1 MQQLIKRIKNNKNSL
16 WSISI
21 LSVQAIFLGFFCSLF
36 FIDSTGSFLVF
47 HTSKVLP
54 EAFIASGIA
63 GIIII
68 QFIRLTEL
76 LKNLRVRFLLQY
88 AGILIGFL
96 SLIAFQFLTYT
107 KFFLFFYF
115 AAFLPFS
122 IMLLNIQ
129 RSIISKI
136 KVSTQFTLTIVVDAF
151 YILGVIVGGVWA
163 LLFKTTNTIPVE
175 YILAAILFV
184 VLFLQTFIRHYAES
198 HVRSPETKP
207 IKSVIA
213 YFSELPLKS
222 VLLITACFMLFSTI
236 SFSMID
242 FTFLNTVETLYKS
255 SVSLTKFLVL
265 FFLATVVLT
274 YAFKL
279 FVYQNLIKTFKLN
292 KAILVAPVI
301 SILALAGISFLMLFP
316 MKFNFARNYSLLFL
330 SLVFSRIFVQL
341 IRESFEFYSLKLNL
355 VSQESL
361 SGRRIDGIILSM
373 FNFWAILLSGMI
385 LLILKSA
392 DIYDTQIRLAI
403 NLLAAFIWLFIA
415 LALNKAY
422 SKSIHHFVGNLLNN
436 ESNPNDKDK
445 KYTEGFGNNNISYL
459 RYILNY
465 QSYYQPHQFRKLIK
479 QLPENL
485 KQKLGITLNKNNF
498 VENKVAESHVKPQA
512 NGHSHAFFDTSKT
525 SKGYMIESLTESIAL
540 EDRVMAVRLI
550 SESQD
555 PRYINILKLLIRD
568 TDDEVKRPAISA
580 ITKFKNTDLIYEALE
595 YLTHEDYADLVC
607 DVLIEIGTQAVVPL
621 SHTFNKPNISIK
633 YQSKII
639 KTVSQINSDESNS
652 FLLNKLEYPNKSI
665 VAESASALIKVNFI
679 PSAADFP
686 LLQKAIEKTISNC
699 AWLANMSFILEKE
712 ENIDALLNN
721 LQEEFNNTFDLLFSL
736 IELRYGRKL
745 TQFLK
750 STRTKEATNE
760 HREYGIEVLNIIV
773 DPEIKPK
780 LFPLLHNNSRDEII
794 RQLQNQFPISK
805 KSPLKAIKEII
816 NIDLGFVSKVTK
828 SSAIEALSHFQDVKT
843 LDDIIAQ
850 LYNPEPILCETAVF
864 SIKQS
869 GHEHF
874 GELESRLPDRVFP
887 KLALLSENID
897 LNKYFLL
904 NQKVSYLKQL
914 PYFSHIKGERLLP
927 LAEITDGFVLLKGQF
942 QTFETGMDEILPLFS
957 CPFGDL
963 QITNGNKQT
972 KKVPLRHL
980 FGLNVYTG
988 KLRIEAMDD
997 SFLYVLKPENLT
1009 SVVLNFEEIS
1019 DALFKYLNDAKIN

>member
-1 MQQLIKRIKNNKNSL
+1 MQQVIKRIKNNKDSI
-16 WSISI
+16 WSISV
-21 LSVQAIFLGFFCSLF
+21 LSVQAVFLGFFCSLF
-36 FIDSTGSFLVF
+36 FIDSTASFLVF

-63 GIIII
+63 GILII
-68 QFIRLTEL
+68 QFMRLNEL
-76 LKNLRVRFLLQY
+76 VKNLRIRFLLQY
-88 AGILIGFL
+88 GTILLCFL

-122 IMLLNIQ
+122 ITLLNIQ

-136 KVSTQFTLTIVVDAF
+136 KVSTHFTLTILVDAF
-151 YILGVIVGGVWA
+151 YISGVIVGGTWA
-163 LLFKTTNTIPVE
+163 LLFKRTNTIPVE
-175 YILAAILFV
+175 YILAGILFI
-184 VLFLQTFIRHYAES
+184 VLFLQAFIKHYGES
-198 HVRSPETKP
+198 QAKTPEIKP
-207 IKSVIA
+207 IRTVIA

-222 VLLITACFMLFSTI
+222 VLLITASFILFSTV
-236 SFSMID
+236 SFAMID

-255 SVSLTKFLVL
+255 TVSLTKFLVL

-292 KAILVAPVI
+292 KAILIAPFI
-301 SILALAGISFLMLFP
+301 SILAVAGISFLMLFP
-316 MKFNFARNYSLLFL
+316 MKFNFASNYSLLFL
-330 SLVFSRIFVQL
+330 ALVFSRIFVQL

-361 SGRRIDGIILSM
+361 SGRRIDGVILSA
-373 FNFWAILLSGMI
+373 FNFWALLLSGMI

-403 NLLAAFIWLFIA
+403 NLLATFIWLVVA

-436 ESNPNDKDK
+436 ETDSNDKGP
-445 KYTEGFGNNNISYL
+445 KYRDGFDSNNISYL

-465 QSYYQPHQFRKLIK
+465 QSYYQPHQFRKVIK
-479 QLPENL
+479 QLPDNL
-485 KQKLGITLNKNNF
+485 KHKLGITLNKNSL
-498 VENKVAESHVKPQA
+498 VEKKSSDGHVKLHA
-512 NGHSHAFFDTSKT
+512 NGHSHAFFDSSRT
-525 SKGYMIESLTESIAL
+525 SKGYMIESLTESLAI

-555 PRYINILKLLIRD
+555 PKYINILKLLIRD
-568 TDDEVKRPAISA
+568 TDDEVKRLAIST
-580 ITKFKNTDLIYEALE
+580 ITKFRNTDLIYEALE

-607 DVLIEIGTQAVVPL
+607 DVLIEIGSEAVIPL

-633 YQSKII
+633 FQSKII
-639 KTVSQINSDESNS
+639 KTVSQINSEESNS

-665 VAESASALIKVNFI
+665 VAEAASALIKVDFQ

-712 ENIDALLNN
+712 ENINALQNN
-721 LQEEFNNTFDLLFSL
+721 LQEEFNNTFDLLLSL
-736 IELRYGRKL
+736 IELRYGKKL
-745 TQFLK
+745 IQFVK
-750 STRTKEATNE
+750 QTRTGDATNE

-773 DPEIKPK
+773 DPEIKSK
-780 LFPLLHNNSRDEII
+780 LFPLLHNNSKTEII

-805 KSPLKAIKEII
+805 KSPLKALKEII

-828 SSAIEALSHFQDVKT
+828 SSAIEALSHFQDVKN
-843 LDDIIAQ
+843 LDDIVAQ
-850 LYNPEPILCETAVF
+850 LYNPEPLLCETAVY
-864 SIKQS
+864 SIKLR
-869 GHEHF
+869 GHEDL

-887 KLALLSENID
+887 KIALLAENID

-914 PYFSHIKGERLLP
+914 PYFSRIKGEKLLP
-927 LAEITDGFVLLKGQF
+927 LAEVTDGIVLLKGQF

-963 QITNGNKQT
+963 QITNGGKQA
-972 KKVPLRHL
+972 KKIPLRHL
-980 FGLNVYTG
+980 FGLNVFTG
-988 KLRIEAMDD
+988 KLKIEALED

-1009 SVVLNFEEIS
+1009 SVVLNFDEIS
-1019 DALFKYLNDAKIN
+1019 DALFRYLSDAKIH